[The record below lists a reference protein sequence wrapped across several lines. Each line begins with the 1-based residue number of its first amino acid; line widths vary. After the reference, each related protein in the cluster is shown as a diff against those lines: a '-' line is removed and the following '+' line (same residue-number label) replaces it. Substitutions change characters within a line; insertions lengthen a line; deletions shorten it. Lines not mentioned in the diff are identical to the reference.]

1 MRLKKTMNI
10 PVDNEEGVDDDS
22 SALTVGRRAEGRSV
36 VLFVTDGL
44 VVGGRGRGERRS
56 VVLIMT
62 DGLVVGGGLI
72 VTDGL
77 MVGGGGV
84 VVLGNTVCNGRM
96 TTCLKP
102 WWSCWLL

>member
-1 MRLKKTMNI
+1 MDDGEDDTLPCNDLSKEQYHDVVGKDL
-10 PVDNEEGVDDDS
+10 VDVP
-22 SALTVGRRAEGRSV
+22 VGRGEGRSV
-36 VLFVTDGL
+36 V
-44 VVGGRGRGERRS
+44 
-56 VVLIMT
+56 
-62 DGLVVGGGLI
+62 LI